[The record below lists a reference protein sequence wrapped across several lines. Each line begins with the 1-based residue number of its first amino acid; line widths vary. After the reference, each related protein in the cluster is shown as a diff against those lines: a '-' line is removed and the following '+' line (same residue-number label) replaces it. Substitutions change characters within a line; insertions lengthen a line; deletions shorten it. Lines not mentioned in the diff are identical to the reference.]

1 MPWISLPWNVLLFED
16 KNCHIIRERIHNFNC
31 PVEAAMDVVGG
42 KYKAIII
49 YHLIDATLRLS
60 QLQKEIPQATPKM
73 LSQQLKE
80 FGGRRNH
87 QPGALSC
94 RPAQNG
100 AFSYWVRKNSGSD
113 CSIALWLGRKLFQ
126 AARCSKSVWG
136 KWGVRCVSPWGCIE
150 PSIAKTTQLFRD
162 RIFWNQA

>member
-1 MPWISLPWNVLLFED
+1 
-16 KNCHIIRERIHNFNC
+16 
-31 PVEAAMDVVGG
+31 MDVVGG

-100 AFSYWVRKNSGSD
+100 AFSY
-113 CSIALWLGRKLFQ
+113 
-126 AARCSKSVWG
+126 
-136 KWGVRCVSPWGCIE
+136 
-150 PSIAKTTQLFRD
+150 
-162 RIFWNQA
+162 